1 MEFVKRNPKIFIIS
15 GKAKSGKDTVGKMI
29 EAHYHDKKC
38 IELAY
43 AYYLKDYAKR
53 ITDWNGE
60 ETTKPRLLLQQLG
73 VELIKEKIDK
83 HLLIDRLLEDIEVFS
98 YFYDIIYITDA
109 RLIEEIE
116 IPKERYPEAITIR
129 VNRENYE
136 NGLTKEEQD
145 HITETGLDHY
155 HNYDYVIDNN
165 QDLNALEKK
174 VECELKEV
182 DNA

>member
-1 MEFVKRNPKIFIIS
+1 M
-15 GKAKSGKDTVGKMI
+15 
-29 EAHYHDKKC
+29 
-38 IELAY
+38 
-43 AYYLKDYAKR
+43 
-53 ITDWNGE
+53 
-60 ETTKPRLLLQQLG
+60 LQQLG

-174 VECELKEV
+174 VECVLEEV
-182 DNA
+182 DHA